1 MESPEPNRQRPS
13 RIAVLGPGG
22 VGGLL
27 AAVLA
32 QAGHEVV
39 CIAGETTAE
48 LLRADGIRVR
58 SEQFGEF
65 TAPVEADTRLR
76 APVDLCLIAVK
87 QTALEDALGRI
98 DADTLGDGLL
108 VPLLNG
114 IEHPALL
121 RERFRPELVAPGVIR
136 IESTRLEPGLI
147 AHTSPFADLDLASA
161 TAPRDR
167 LDAVARLLGEAGFG
181 VRVLPDET
189 SALWSK
195 MGFIA
200 PMALLTTRYAQSVGE
215 VRTQHRAELFA
226 AIAEVAAVA
235 EACGAEL
242 DLGDIEAFYLAVPA
256 EMKSSMQRDAE
267 AGRPLELDAIG
278 GAVLRA
284 AALHGEPVPVLTDL
298 VLRLAAQVG

>member
-1 MESPEPNRQRPS
+1 MESPEPTRPRPS

-32 QAGHEVV
+32 RAGHEVV
-39 CIAGETTAE
+39 CLAREATAE
-48 LLRADGIRVR
+48 LLRTDGIRVR
-58 SEQFGEF
+58 SGEFGDF
-65 TAPVEADTRLR
+65 TAPVGADTRLR

-87 QTALEDALGRI
+87 QTALEDALARI
-98 DADTLGDGLL
+98 DPDTLGDGLL

-114 IEHPALL
+114 VEHPALL

-136 IESTRLEPGLI
+136 VESTRLAPGLI

-161 TAPRDR
+161 TAPRER
-167 LDAVARLLGEAGFG
+167 LDAAAGLLGEAGFG

-189 SALWSK
+189 SALWAK

-200 PMALLTTRYAQSVGE
+200 PLALLTTRYGQNVGE

-242 DLGDIEAFYLAVPA
+242 DLGGIEAFYLAVPA
-256 EMKSSMQRDAE
+256 ETKTSMQRDAE
-267 AGRPLELDAIG
+267 AGRPLELDAVG

-284 AALHGEPVPVLTDL
+284 AAVHGVSVPVLTDL
-298 VLRLAAQVG
+298 VLRLAARS